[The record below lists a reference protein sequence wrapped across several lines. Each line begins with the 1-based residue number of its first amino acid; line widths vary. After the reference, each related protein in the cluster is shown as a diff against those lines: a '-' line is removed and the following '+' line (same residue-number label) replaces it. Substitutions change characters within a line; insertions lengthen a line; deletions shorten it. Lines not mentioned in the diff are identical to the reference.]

1 MPSEPDWLAPDDIIQ
16 LNELVVEYTEEPH
29 LVRDV
34 GLLESAVYRPQ
45 QHYAFQDERDT
56 VTLAVILL
64 VGIARN
70 HPFEQGNKR
79 TAFEAAAIF
88 LDQNGFTLEAPDTVE
103 FATLMIEMIERKIS
117 DQQFED
123 IYRSYVRRDDDDELF
138 EDPLF
143 LSEDE
148 AWNLLHLD
156 TDD

>member
-1 MPSEPDWLAPDDIIQ
+1 MPSEPDWLEPDDIIQ
-16 LNELVVEYTEEPH
+16 LNELVVEYTDEPH
-29 LVRDV
+29 LVRDF
-34 GLLESAVYRPQ
+34 GLLESATYRPQ
-45 QHYAFQDERDT
+45 QHYAYQDERDT

-88 LDQNGFTLEAPDTVE
+88 LDQNGYVLEAPDTAE
-103 FATLMIEMIERKIS
+103 FASLMIEMIERKIS

-123 IYRSYVRRDDDDELF
+123 IYRSYVRRYDDEQLL
-138 EDPLF
+138 EDQAL
-143 LSEDE
+143 LDEEDSR
-148 AWNLLHLD
+148 NLLDLD